1 MQKIQPTAV
10 YRAQFL
16 TRDVPPLQYLT
27 NISGQCLQNTGVKSQ
42 QDGVAQTV
50 QIIHNTVIFLFY
62 YETETRK
69 ETVHISMVSKRC

>member
-16 TRDVPPLQYLT
+16 SRDVPLLQYLT